1 LTVTTYRRNEG
12 YIGLGKQSAKGTGVA
27 PTKFVKWDGPTSL
40 TPKLDFVVRREGGDG
55 LYSALSYVTAH
66 KADGQFALLCR
77 PDIMGAL
84 LAWALGADSVSGAA
98 DPYTHTIT
106 PATSV
111 PWLSIER
118 QLASIA
124 DCERLVDCVI
134 ESLVIEGKGGLPLKA
149 TVNYLGT
156 KGTHGESAATAS
168 YEADRPFMFFDAAFQ
183 VNGSAAETI
192 TEFRLAIK
200 NLFDTDLF
208 TTEIYRADIPLIGRD
223 IEVEFGFPMENL
235 DQYREV
241 LYGTSSGT
249 TPAESLKTGSFELDA
264 SFTATAVRQ
273 MKLTVN
279 NLVHVESPL
288 EHDSEAGI
296 FRYSCKAQALKG
308 ASDLVTVVCQTD
320 ASAAYV

>member
-1 LTVTTYRRNEG
+1 MPVYRRNEG
-12 YIGLGKQSAKGTGVA
+12 YIGLGKQASKGTGVA
-27 PTKFVKWDGPTSL
+27 PSKFVKWDGATSL
-40 TPKLDFVVRREGGDG
+40 TPKLEFTVRREGGDG
-55 LYSALSYVTAH
+55 LYNALSYVTAH

-77 PDIMGAL
+77 PDIMAAL

-106 PATSV
+106 PAASV

-149 TVNYLGT
+149 TVGFLGIR
-156 KGTHGESAATAS
+156 GTHGIAAASAT
-168 YEADRPFMFFDAAFQ
+168 YEADRPYMFFDAAFQ
-183 VNGSAAETI
+183 VNGSAVATV

-200 NLFDTDLF
+200 NLFEADLY
-208 TTEIYRADIPLIGRD
+208 TTEVYRADLPLIGRD
-223 IEVEFGFPMENL
+223 VEVEFGFPMENL
-235 DQYREV
+235 NQYREV
-241 LYGTSSGT
+241 LYGTSTGT
-249 TPAESLKTGSFELDA
+249 APAETLKTGSFEIDA
-264 SFTATAVRQ
+264 NFTGAAARQ
-273 MKLTVN
+273 MKLVVT

-308 ASDLVTVVCQTD
+308 ASDLVTVTAKTA

>member
-1 LTVTTYRRNEG
+1 MPVYRRNEG
-12 YIGLGKQSAKGTGVA
+12 YIGLGKQASKGTGVA
-27 PTKFVKWDGPTSL
+27 PSKFVKWDGATSL
-40 TPKLDFVVRREGGDG
+40 TPKLEFTVRREGGDG
-55 LYSALSYVTAH
+55 LYNALSYVTAH

-77 PDIMGAL
+77 PDIMAAL

-106 PATSV
+106 PAASV

-149 TVNYLGT
+149 TVGFLGIR
-156 KGTHGESAATAS
+156 GTHGIAAASAT
-168 YEADRPFMFFDAAFQ
+168 YEADRPYMFFDAAFQ
-183 VNGSAAETI
+183 VNGSAVATV

-200 NLFDTDLF
+200 NLFEADLY
-208 TTEIYRADIPLIGRD
+208 TTEVYRADLPLIGRD
-223 IEVEFGFPMENL
+223 VEVEFGFPMENL
-235 DQYREV
+235 NQYREV
-241 LYGTSSGT
+241 LYGTSTGT
-249 TPAESLKTGSFELDA
+249 ALAETLKTGSFEIDA
-264 SFTATAVRQ
+264 NFTGAAARQ
-273 MKLTVN
+273 MKLVVT

-308 ASDLVTVVCQTD
+308 ASDLVTVTAKTA